1 MDDLISRAAAIG
13 ELMQMVEQHQNDSF
27 GGVLLH
33 YTGVKAMLECL
44 PAVDAVPVIRCKN
57 CKYFEFI
64 SDRPVRHGKCKI
76 SDDMWAEDSFCS
88 AGERKKIDGRTKKN
102 DANGDFT

>member
-1 MDDLISRAAAIG
+1 MDDLISRGAAIA
-13 ELMQMVEQHQNDSF
+13 EVEEWAEHGQEIIHW
-27 GGVLLH
+27 
-33 YTGVKAMLECL
+33 TGIKTMLEVQ
-44 PAVDAVPVIRCKN
+44 PAVDAVNVVRCKD

-76 SDDMWAEDSFCS
+76 SDDKWSENSFCS

-102 DANGDFT
+102 DPE